1 MQLHCVALYL
11 IELFTAAVEYLCLSG
26 KTEGKRIS
34 LASQLY
40 ADNISTSL
48 MISIKKENKHL
59 SGTARVFHIAQV

>member
-11 IELFTAAVEYLCLSG
+11 IELFTAAVEYLCLCG

-34 LASQLY
+34 PALQLY
-40 ADNISTSL
+40 VDISTSL
-48 MISIKKENKHL
+48 MVSIKKENKHL